1 MDVDDFQNLYKL
13 LRGSRSAMAVL
24 DARALF
30 SEKKLADAH
39 SKLAEARQSFAESRA
54 RVLKQD
60 PEKQVD
66 SKAKDRDRQLKKA
79 KRKQDKAQETL
90 DAFDELLPA
99 LAKAADRQQQR
110 QARAEEQ
117 QQASAAG
124 EGIDLDSGSDFD
136 SSDGSSSSSER
147 ADNETQQPPA
157 RSKDVTEEFLEQFAQ
172 CNGDE
177 HFDLIGQSFGFREV
191 GEESEL
197 LGDAVYF
204 IQTGG
209 KTLLVS
215 TAADVDSEVSMVNL
229 ADGRSIKPI
238 PRAAFLKL
246 GRKRKMV
253 LLTLLSSADR
263 GGNQGEEEPQQ
274 SAESAAPTSEE
285 DAEAEPKRNALD
297 MGAFSQLLSAAQRS
311 GLVSGAD
318 QIGHVRDR
326 EFRMGKYDQ
335 AFQAI
340 DSMFSRFSA
349 SASQRIQR
357 LAREDADISSGR
369 IKMSP
374 KDLQA
379 KRMRDRAQTAE
390 VERAKRRFQVVLEGL
405 RILMN
410 TEGSS

>member
-66 SKAKDRDRQLKKA
+66 PKAKDRDRQLKKA
-79 KRKQDKAQETL
+79 KRKQEKAQETL

-110 QARAEEQ
+110 RARAEGQ
-117 QQASAAG
+117 QQASSSG

-136 SSDGSSSSSER
+136 SSDGSSSPSDEAHSEP
-147 ADNETQQPPA
+147 QLPPA
-157 RSKDVTEEFLEQFAQ
+157 RSKDVTEELLEQFAQ

-177 HFDLIGQSFGFREV
+177 HFDVIGQSFGFREV
-191 GEESEL
+191 GKESEL

-215 TAADVDSEVSMVNL
+215 TTADVDSEVSMINL
-229 ADGRSIKPI
+229 ADGRSVKPI
-238 PRAAFLKL
+238 PRATFLKL
-246 GRKRKMV
+246 GRTRKMV
-253 LLTLLSSADR
+253 LLTLRSSADR
-263 GGNQGEEEPQQ
+263 GNDEEGEQPQASAAPESEH
-274 SAESAAPTSEE
+274 SAES
-285 DAEAEPKRNALD
+285 EPKRNALD

-379 KRMRDRAQTAE
+379 KRTRDRAQTAE